1 MGLVRRDF
9 VVIGGGPA
17 GIAFALS
24 AVAAGATVT
33 LIERTTRSFAKT
45 GEILPSTI
53 AVPLAEL
60 GLWSAFKSR
69 GYYPSHGTVSVWHE
83 NDPVERSQ
91 LFDPYGDGWL
101 IDRSDFERWLR
112 SVAQVAGGELRRSRA
127 VRLERTGTLWVVHL
141 GHHDGERIAAPM
153 IVEATGRGR
162 GVVGHGARMR
172 DDALVG
178 LVAYIHVGEAY
189 SDARLYLEA
198 VAGGWWYSAP
208 IPGNRVVLAL
218 MTDAHLVP
226 ARREDRQVLW
236 LRSLGASRLSRTRV
250 VDVPGYVDVRV
261 HPANGSMRRTIAG
274 DNWLAIGD
282 AAATYDPLCG
292 QGIVTALSKGI
303 AAARLLTHGP
313 SVTRAISDYVDTEKA
328 TFDRYRQIRCALYRT
343 AEVVPS
349 SPFWDERCSR
359 YAPTQPRQL

>member
-1 MGLVRRDF
+1 MGLVHRDF

-33 LIERTTRSFAKT
+33 LIERATRSAAKT

-60 GLWSAFKSR
+60 GLWSGFTSR
-69 GYYPSHGTVSVWHE
+69 GYRPSHGTVSVWHGNE
-83 NDPVERSQ
+83 PAERSQ

-101 IDRSDFERWLR
+101 IDRDDFERWLLR
-112 SVAQVAGGELRRSRA
+112 VAQAAGGELRRSRA
-127 VRLERTGTLWVVHL
+127 VRLERAGALWVVHL
-141 GHHDGERIAAPM
+141 GHHDGERITAPM

-162 GVVGHGARMR
+162 GVVGRGERVR

-189 SDARLYLEA
+189 IDARFYLEA
-198 VAGGWWYSAP
+198 VADGWWYSAP
-208 IPGNRVVLAL
+208 IPGNRVVLGL
-218 MTDAHLVP
+218 MTDATLVP
-226 ARREDRQVLW
+226 ARRADRQALW
-236 LRSLGASRLSRTRV
+236 LRSLGSSRLSRTRV
-250 VDVPGYVDVRV
+250 TDVPRHVDVRV

-274 DNWLAIGD
+274 DYWLAIGD

-303 AAARLLTHGP
+303 AAARLLTNGP
-313 SVTRAISDYVDTEKA
+313 SVTGAISDYVDTERA
-328 TFDRYRQIRCALYRT
+328 TFDRYRQIRYALYRA

-349 SPFWDERCSR
+349 SPFWSERR
-359 YAPTQPRQL
+359 LR